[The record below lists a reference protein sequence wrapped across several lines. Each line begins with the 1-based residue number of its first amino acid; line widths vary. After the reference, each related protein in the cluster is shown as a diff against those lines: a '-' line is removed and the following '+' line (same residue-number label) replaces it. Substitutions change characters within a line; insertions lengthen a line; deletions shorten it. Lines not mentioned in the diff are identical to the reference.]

1 MSFLLTIGRSGGWYH
16 SFTRT
21 AWRIC
26 LGPVALTLVFHD
38 LDAVLSAAL
47 ITQEVRRGATHQ

>member
-1 MSFLLTIGRSGGWYH
+1 MSLPLTVGRSSGYYR

-38 LDAVLSAAL
+38 LDAVLGAAL
-47 ITQEVRRGATHQ
+47 TDQEVRRGATHQ

>member
-1 MSFLLTIGRSGGWYH
+1 MSLILSVGPFAGCYR

-26 LGPVALTLVFHD
+26 VGPVALTLVFHD
-38 LDAVLSAAL
+38 LDAVLAAAL
-47 ITQEVRRGATHQ
+47 TDQEVRRGATHQ